1 MVEPG
6 EKQQT
11 VLLMAIHLQGEREPQ
26 APAATQVTAVVAA
39 AGLILAAGSA
49 AEHDEEKE
57 PQAGVLS

>member
-1 MVEPG
+1 M
-6 EKQQT
+6 
-11 VLLMAIHLQGEREPQ
+11 LLMAIHLQGEREPQ